1 MYENNLFEPSI
12 LKIGSN
18 RSVQSVCPG
27 IGDESGWVNLS
38 NPLLDQNRSKI
49 EKTRLNR
56 PIQSVGLVIG
66 DEFGWVNLSKSLV
79 GQNRSKIGK
88 TRLNRLKSFEPKNRS
103 RFRYTVWFRKIHQID
118 HFVKKKCQY

>member
-56 PIQSVGLVIG
+56 PIC
-66 DEFGWVNLSKSLV
+66 KT
-79 GQNRSKIGK
+79 GK

-118 HFVKKKCQY
+118 HFVKKNVNIKT

>member
-38 NPLLDQNRSKI
+38 NPPLDQNRSKI

-56 PIQSVGLVIG
+56 PIC
-66 DEFGWVNLSKSLV
+66 KT
-79 GQNRSKIGK
+79 GK

-103 RFRYTVWFRKIHQID
+103 RFP
-118 HFVKKKCQY
+118 